1 MDNFDD
7 SFAKMKPFFNDLL
20 ANAGFDKIAY
30 EDFLEESFT
39 LIAKHWE
46 NIGVLRA
53 AGEDPSEWLAS
64 EWRTDPLGSN
74 TMVIVF
80 RMLVSAYLQANADD
94 YIPFIYDSVDPSLES
109 KGSAVIMADYC
120 RRHVEAIGVESDQID
135 VIAITKILGCSIEIV
150 YLDASRSQDNM
161 VMKFEGEAGGILSG
175 AACITL
181 LYRPGHYDIIYHE

>member
-1 MDNFDD
+1 
-7 SFAKMKPFFNDLL
+7 MKSYFNTLL
-20 ANAGFDKIAY
+20 TKAGFDKIAY
-30 EDFLEESFT
+30 EDFLDESFN
-39 LIAKHWE
+39 LIGKYHE
-46 NIGVLRA
+46 NVEVLLA
-53 AGEDPSEWLAS
+53 AGEDPSEWLAA
-64 EWRTDPLGSN
+64 EWRKDALGSN

-109 KGSAVIMADYC
+109 KGSAAIMADYC

-135 VIAITKILGCSIEIV
+135 VIAITKILGCTIEIV

-161 VMKFEGEAGGILSG
+161 VMKFEGEPGGLLSDAG
-175 AACITL
+175 CITL